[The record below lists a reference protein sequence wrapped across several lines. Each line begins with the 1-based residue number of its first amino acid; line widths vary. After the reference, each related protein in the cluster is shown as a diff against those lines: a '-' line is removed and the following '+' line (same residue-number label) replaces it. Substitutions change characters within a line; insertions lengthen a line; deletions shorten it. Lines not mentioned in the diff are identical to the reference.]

1 MLFPLV
7 PILMTCYNIDIS
19 SVYSQ
24 GWLGRSSG
32 ISADSVVLIRKVG
45 SCRVDMHRICECSER
60 TSMLF
65 AESEADLLCVEEV

>member
-1 MLFPLV
+1 MG
-7 PILMTCYNIDIS
+7 
-19 SVYSQ
+19 SVCSQ
-24 GWLGRSSG
+24 GWLGRFSG
-32 ISADSVVLIRKVG
+32 ISAGDSVGLIRKVG